1 MPEGDTR
8 YLALLDELKAL
19 HLKKTA
25 DYGNGEDPLA
35 NLRASERFGVP
46 AWIGA
51 AIRCN
56 DKMIRVQSFVRNG
69 RLENESIEDSL
80 MDGAAYY
87 LLALVLYREGKEK
100 KGAQ

>member
-1 MPEGDTR
+1 MLEGDPR
-8 YLALLDELKAL
+8 YLALLDELRVL

-25 DYGNGEDPLA
+25 DYGTDEDPLA
-35 NLRASERFGVP
+35 NLRAAERFGIP
-46 AWIGA
+46 AWVGA
-51 AIRCN
+51 VIRCN

-87 LLALVLYREGKEK
+87 LLALVLYRESRERKERL
-100 KGAQ
+100 